1 MKEIILSA
9 NKGIV
14 LVDDEDYE
22 FLSQWNWHL
31 CGGYAVRWERYGVRK
46 DNKRKTICMHRVI
59 LGLTNPKIHTDHIN
73 MNGLDNRKENLR
85 ACLPS
90 QNSMNIPKRNIKNAT
105 SIYKGV
111 RLDKRSNRWEA
122 RIVYYR
128 KQMFIGT
135 YATEIEAG
143 ISYDKKAKELYGE
156 FAVLNFKEVG

>member
-1 MKEIILSA
+1 
-9 NKGIV
+9 
-14 LVDDEDYE
+14 
-22 FLSQWNWHL
+22 
-31 CGGYAVRWERYGVRK
+31 
-46 DNKRKTICMHRVI
+46 
-59 LGLTNPKIHTDHIN
+59 